1 MGMTEQQESI
11 SGLTLM
17 MSLTSNLLVEWL
29 LFEGDGNKSP
39 HHRRSWHTA
48 LLAETLVH
56 HPPSALAFA
65 QSPLSSSVSGVRADA
80 SLPSPIIHTLLPG
93 PLQLDLSINYIN

>member
-80 SLPSPIIHTLLPG
+80 SLPPPPSYTHYYQVHFSQT
-93 PLQLDLSINYIN
+93 